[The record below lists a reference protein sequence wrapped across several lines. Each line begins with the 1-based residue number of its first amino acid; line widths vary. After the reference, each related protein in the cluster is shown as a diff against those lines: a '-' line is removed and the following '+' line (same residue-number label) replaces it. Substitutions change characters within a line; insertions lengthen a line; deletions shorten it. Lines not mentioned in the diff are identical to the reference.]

1 MQMSLLSCVQ
11 SVAYGKHRTNHFNE
25 FSCLN
30 AGNCALFKQMGPV
43 FVSIQTGSGE
53 MSALQSVTLSS
64 SYHRHTGKPYD
75 YPDSISFERIHVNEL
90 LTCVPQM
97 C

>member
-30 AGNCALFKQMGPV
+30 AGNCALFKQMDSV
-43 FVSIQTGSGE
+43 FASFQTGSVGT
-53 MSALQSVTLSS
+53 SALQSAPLSS
-64 SYHRHTGKPYD
+64 RPHH
-75 YPDSISFERIHVNEL
+75 
-90 LTCVPQM
+90 
-97 C
+97 

>member
-1 MQMSLLSCVQ
+1 MSLLSCVQ
-11 SVAYGKHRTNHFNE
+11 SVAYGKHQTNHFNE

-53 MSALQSVTLSS
+53 MSALQSASLSS
-64 SYHRHTGKPYD
+64 FSHHRHAGKPSNYHVLHWL
-75 YPDSISFERIHVNEL
+75 YPL
-90 LTCVPQM
+90 LKEYM
-97 C
+97 